1 MAEVKHSRF
10 QLIIY
15 ITDGKMFRRSFIFHG
30 WSAGFVEFGRL
41 RGQLAL
47 RNPVGLMGFYQNR
60 GIRSLAIFGASLTPS
75 P

>member
-1 MAEVKHSRF
+1 
-10 QLIIY
+10 
-15 ITDGKMFRRSFIFHG
+15 MFGEPFIFLRRP
-30 WSAGFVEFGRL
+30 AGFVEFGRF

-60 GIRSLAIFGASLTPS
+60 GIRSLSIFGASLTPS